1 MNRYQSSSV
10 NKRWDGKRFHRT
22 TVYPSIPMSLTDIY
36 IIADETDYLDSL
48 AKKYY
53 QDQSLWWI
61 IAQAN
66 GIKATMKAPTGE
78 QIRIP
83 GNVSDILSNF
93 FSANK

>member
-10 NKRWDGKRFHRT
+10 GKRWDGKRFTRT
-22 TVYPSIPMSLTDIY
+22 TTYPPIPVSFSDIY
-36 IIADETDYLDSL
+36 LTATETDFLDVL

-53 QDQSLWWI
+53 GDPTLWWI

-66 GIKATMKAPTGE
+66 GIKFSMKAPTGE

-83 GNVSDILSNF
+83 GNVSTILVNF
-93 FSANK
+93 ANANK